1 MSNNTTQVTT
11 LLKDPGYPWCLHAGN
26 KSLSQFLDR
35 VTEGIVKAAAD
46 LLLTIDPSD
55 LEWLHTTKGHFHFYL
70 PPGLRCVKAKIARKK
85 YKQFPWYGEEVLIKA
100 HLVKNE
106 QTTVGVSPRFCR
118 LQSANTQR
126 NYEHWMRQFWWFLSI
141 ISDYCSILLLL
152 PNPPLIGEAG
162 HRSTCCGLA
171 IVSLNTTLG
180 TESTLI
186 SV

>member
-35 VTEGIVKAAAD
+35 VTKGIVKAAAD

-106 QTTVGVSPRFCR
+106 QRRIAQIVLPPKCEYAEELRALDEAILVVPVNDRR
-118 LQSANTQR
+118 LPLYAAFASKPAR
-126 NYEHWMRQFWWFLSI
+126 N
-141 ISDYCSILLLL
+141 
-152 PNPPLIGEAG
+152 G
-162 HRSTCCGLA
+162 RSWLRNLA
-171 IVSLNTTLG
+171 
-180 TESTLI
+180 
-186 SV
+186 